1 MMITTELDQRAR
13 TRSTGV
19 KTWKVAGQPLYF
31 VRSLTTDPGAHHT
44 VRTTIDGEIAECSC
58 KGWEYR
64 RSCVHSQA
72 VLKRLERDGIRK
84 AQPAKIDAEMHS
96 QTTKSQLFREG

>member
-1 MMITTELDQRAR
+1 MSPQELDQRAR

-19 KTWKVAGQPLYF
+19 KTWKAAGQSLYF
-31 VRSLTTDPGAHHT
+31 VRSLTTDPGAMHV
-44 VRTTIDGEIAECSC
+44 VRTTVDGEIAECSC

-64 RSCVHSQA
+64 RSCIHSQA

-84 AQPAKIDAEMHS
+84 VEVEWPEPIMPSSTHRRF
-96 QTTKSQLFREG
+96 FREEA